1 MASTSTEDKV
11 YIALSDLAIG
21 LYIDLE
27 LGWMEHPF
35 SFSRFKIKSDK
46 DIRII
51 KSLKLKR
58 VAVYP
63 QRSDMLLFDTP
74 ATDSETP
81 AENTRAE
88 DEALEAE
95 QWEEKQRQLE
105 KSRQF
110 HSKRREIAQKYNLA
124 SKQIKQVTSDLRHRP
139 ANAIHDIDGII
150 TQLADTFEQGKDML
164 TQLVNLGNEDFS
176 DFNHITNVTMLSL
189 MLGSSLGLSGSDMKL
204 LGTGA
209 LLHDIGKIEV
219 PGGIR
224 HKKTPLTHSEQE
236 IFKRHTLYGRKLI
249 ERIKAMNVQVLN
261 IIEQHHEYLDGS
273 GYPKGL
279 KGAQLAPLVRIVT
292 ITNLYDNLCNPPD
305 ISSAVTPKVALATLY
320 HHFKNKLDRELVERL
335 IGLLGVYP
343 PGSVVKLNDETLG
356 LVISAASG
364 AALAP
369 CVLVYDADIPKQ
381 QAQIINLQDFPELKI
396 AEALNPGDFPPQIHQ
411 YLGVQDRLSYL
422 AESMTL

>member
-11 YIALSDLAIG
+11 YLAPADLAIG

-27 LGWMEHPF
+27 LGWRDHPF
-35 SFSRFKIKSDK
+35 TFSRFKIKSDK

-51 KSLKLKR
+51 KRLKLKR

-63 QRSDMLLFDTP
+63 KRSDVLLIETP
-74 ATDSETP
+74 ATDCETQSEPVT
-81 AENTRAE
+81 AE
-88 DEALEAE
+88 DEAIEAR
-95 QWEEKQRQLE
+95 QWEEKQQQLE
-105 KSRQF
+105 RSREF
-110 HSKRREIAQKYNLA
+110 HRKRREIANKYNQA
-124 SKQIKQVTSDLRHRP
+124 SKQIRQVTADLRQRP

-150 TQLADTFEQGKDML
+150 TQLAVTFEQGKDML

-189 MLGSSLGLSGSDMKL
+189 MLGSSLGLSGNDMKL

-224 HKKTPLTHSEQE
+224 HKKTALTQSEQE
-236 IFKRHTLYGRKLI
+236 ILKRHTLYGRKLI
-249 ERIKAMNVQVLN
+249 ERVKAMNVQVLD

-279 KGAQLAPLVRIVT
+279 KGKQLSPLVRIVT
-292 ITNLYDNLCNPPD
+292 ITNLYDNLCNPAD
-305 ISSAVTPKVALATLY
+305 INAAVTPKVALATLY
-320 HHFKNKLDRELVERL
+320 HHFKNKLDRSLVERL

-369 CVLVYDADIPKQ
+369 CVLVYDADIPKE

-396 AEALNPGDFPPQIHQ
+396 AEALNPGDFPPQIYQ

-422 AESMTL
+422 AESMTM